1 MLGILFP
8 IESLGSYLTQL
19 KSTVGYKMGAFVISF
34 EGLYLF
40 SFGELKREPKYVEL
54 SGSERKK
61 LKMIRVIRSFADGPE
76 NFNPTD
82 PAEDQTQ
89 KLISSTDD

>member
-1 MLGILFP
+1 
-8 IESLGSYLTQL
+8 
-19 KSTVGYKMGAFVISF
+19 MGAFVISF

-54 SGSERKK
+54 SGTKK
-61 LKMIRVIRSFADGPE
+61 FEMIRVIRSFADGPE

-82 PAEDQTQ
+82 PRKTRP
-89 KLISSTDD
+89 KS

>member
-1 MLGILFP
+1 
-8 IESLGSYLTQL
+8 
-19 KSTVGYKMGAFVISF
+19 MGAFVISF
-34 EGLYLF
+34 ERLYLF

-61 LKMIRVIRSFADGPE
+61 LIRVIRSFADGPE

>member
-1 MLGILFP
+1 MA
-8 IESLGSYLTQL
+8 
-19 KSTVGYKMGAFVISF
+19 AFVISF

-61 LKMIRVIRSFADGPE
+61 LKMIRAISSFADGPE
-76 NFNPTD
+76 IFTPTA
-82 PAEDQTQ
+82 PAERRNVNFEH
-89 KLISSTDD
+89 

>member
-1 MLGILFP
+1 
-8 IESLGSYLTQL
+8 
-19 KSTVGYKMGAFVISF
+19 MGAFVITF

-61 LKMIRVIRSFADGPE
+61 VKMIRVISSFADGPE
-76 NFNPTD
+76 IFTPTA
-82 PAEDQTQ
+82 PAERRNVNFEH
-89 KLISSTDD
+89 

>member
-1 MLGILFP
+1 
-8 IESLGSYLTQL
+8 
-19 KSTVGYKMGAFVISF
+19 MGAFVISF

-40 SFGELKREPKYVEL
+40 SFGELKREPKHVEL

-61 LKMIRVIRSFADGPE
+61 LKMIRVIRNFADGPE

>member
-1 MLGILFP
+1 
-8 IESLGSYLTQL
+8 
-19 KSTVGYKMGAFVISF
+19 MGAFVISF

-61 LKMIRVIRSFADGPE
+61 LKMISVAKTTND
-76 NFNPTD
+76 
-82 PAEDQTQ
+82 
-89 KLISSTDD
+89 ISSVK